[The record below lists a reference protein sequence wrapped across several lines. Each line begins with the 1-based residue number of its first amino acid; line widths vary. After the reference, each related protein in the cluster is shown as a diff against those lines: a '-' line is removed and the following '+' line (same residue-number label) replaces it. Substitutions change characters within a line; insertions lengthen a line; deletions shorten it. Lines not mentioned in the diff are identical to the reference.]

1 MRSIRSDSV
10 AVIFVSRRNECDEA
24 GYRAAARS
32 MEAEA
37 ARQPGY
43 LDLRSVRGADGE
55 GITISYW
62 EDEAAALAWRDHP
75 GHAAIRAQ
83 GREHWYDSYE
93 VVVAKVERAYS
104 WPA

>member
-1 MRSIRSDSV
+1 MSSIRSDSI
-10 AVIFVSRRNECDEA
+10 AVIFVSQRTERDEA
-24 GYRAAARS
+24 GYSAAALA

-43 LDLRSVRGADGE
+43 LGLHSVRDAAGQ

-62 EDEAAALAWRDHP
+62 EDEACALAWRDHA

-83 GREHWYDSYE
+83 GRARWYKSYE
-93 VVVAKVERAYS
+93 LIVTSVIRAHS